1 MIVLNL
7 LLASLVGF
15 PLVVFGSLFV
25 ASVLYLHYVH
35 VKYSHVPGPK
45 RKSFF
50 TGNIADLRQ
59 AVTDGRVFEDV
70 FFDWNKEFGQ
80 VFIFYV
86 FHRAIVHV
94 YIPEVVREILVSD
107 NYPKCGNGYKAMESL
122 YGQRFMGRGLVTE
135 IDHEVWKPQAA
146 MFSPTFHRNYLKTC
160 IVQFNSSSDAL
171 IECLYK
177 KADGKTE
184 VNMMDM
190 FNMVS
195 LDSISKV
202 AFGQDMNV
210 FSKEKSTFCTDCQFL
225 QDSVLISLQNPLL
238 WLSPFKDH
246 IKLRR
251 EVRAASKRMR
261 EIGRQCIMG
270 QMEALKQGE
279 KLDNNIL
286 SHILQSAAPAGDSNV
301 IDLELMIDHFV
312 TFFLAG
318 QETTACLMA
327 STLLELGRHP
337 EIVYKMKTEVD
348 AVLGDDG
355 YVSFEDLS
363 KLKYT
368 TAVLKETLRFH
379 CPVTSVMRTT
389 PKEVVWNG
397 IKLPTDTLINV
408 CIMNLA
414 RQKEYFEN
422 PEEFMPSRFLGG
434 DNNNNMYIPFSL
446 GPRKCIGKQFAMIEA
461 QVVMAKLVKNLTFD
475 LVPGQSFNYVRS
487 ITCKPKDSC
496 RVYVKPA
503 VPKSDIMKEV
513 C

>member
-1 MIVLNL
+1 MIFLNL

-15 PLVVFGSLFV
+15 PVVVFGSLFV
-25 ASVLYLHYVH
+25 AYVLYLHYVH
-35 VKYSHVPGPK
+35 MKYSHVPGPK
-45 RKSFF
+45 RKGFF
-50 TGNIADLRQ
+50 LGNVADLRQ
-59 AVTDGRVFEDV
+59 AAKDGRVNADV
-70 FFDWNKEFGQ
+70 MLVWNKEFGP
-80 VFIFYV
+80 VFV
-86 FHRAIVHV
+86 FFAFHLAIVHV
-94 YIPEVVREILVSD
+94 YIPEVVREILVSE
-107 NYPKCGNGYKAMESL
+107 NYPKYDPAYKSL
-122 YGQRFMGRGLVTE
+122 GCQFGQRFMGRGLVTE
-135 IDHEVWKPQAA
+135 TDNEVWKPQAA
-146 MFSPTFHRNYLKTC
+146 MFRPTFHRNYLKTC
-160 IVQFNSSSDAL
+160 IVQFNDSSDAL
-171 IECLYK
+171 IEFLCK

-184 VNMMDM
+184 VNMMDV
-190 FNMVS
+190 FNKLS

-202 AFGQDMNV
+202 AFGMDMNV
-210 FSKEKSTFCTDCQFL
+210 FSKEKSTFCSDIQL
-225 QDSVLISLQNPLL
+225 ILDNAYLNVLSPLM

-251 EVRAASKRMR
+251 EGRAASKRMR
-261 EIGRQCIMG
+261 EVGRQRIMG
-270 QMEALKQGE
+270 QMEALKRGE

-301 IDLELMIDHFV
+301 IDLELMIDQFM
-312 TFFLAG
+312 TFFVAG

-327 STLLELGRHP
+327 SALLELGRHP

-379 CPVTSVMRTT
+379 CPVPCVIRKT

-397 IKLPTDTLINV
+397 IKLPADTLINV

-414 RQKEYFEN
+414 RQKEYFES

-461 QVVMAKLVKNLTFD
+461 QVAMAKLIKNFTFD
-475 LVPGQSFNYVRS
+475 LVPGLSFDYVAS
-487 ITCKPKDSC
+487 VTNKPKDSC

-503 VPKSDIMKEV
+503 APRSDIISNV
-513 C
+513 

>member
-1 MIVLNL
+1 MIFLNL

-25 ASVLYLHYVH
+25 AYVLYLHYVH

-50 TGNIADLRQ
+50 TGNAADLKQ
-59 AVTDGRVFEDV
+59 AAIDGRVYEDV
-70 FFDWNKEFGQ
+70 FLDWNREFGQ
-80 VFIFYV
+80 VFIFYLYYRT
-86 FHRAIVHV
+86 FVHV
-94 YIPEVVREILVSD
+94 YIPEVVREMLVLD
-107 NYPKCGNGYKAMESL
+107 NYPKFGVGLENMKCYF
-122 YGQRFMGRGLVTE
+122 GQRLMGRGLLTE
-135 IDHEVWKPQAA
+135 LDHETWKPQSA

-171 IECLYK
+171 VECLYK

-202 AFGQDMNV
+202 AFGKDMNV
-210 FSKEKSTFCTDCQFL
+210 FSDEKSTFCTDIQFL
-225 QDSVLISLQNPLL
+225 VNGGVLLLRNPLV
-238 WLSPFKDH
+238 WLSPFRDH

-251 EVRAASKRMR
+251 EGRAAAKRMR
-261 EIGRQCIMG
+261 EMGRQCIMG
-270 QMEALKQGE
+270 QMEALKRGE
-279 KLDNNIL
+279 KLENNIL
-286 SHILQSAAPAGDSNV
+286 SHILQSAAPDSDSN
-301 IDLELMIDHFV
+301 DLELMIDHFV

-337 EIVYKMKTEVD
+337 EIMYKMKTEVD

-379 CPVTSVMRTT
+379 SPVPSVGRVT
-389 PKEVVWNG
+389 PKDVVWNG
-397 IKLPTDTLINV
+397 IKIPANTNISV

-434 DNNNNMYIPFSL
+434 DNNNYMFIPFSL
-446 GPRKCIGKQFAMIEA
+446 GPRKCIGNQFAMIEA
-461 QVVMAKLVKNLTFD
+461 QVVMAKLVKNFNFD
-475 LVPGQSFNYVRS
+475 LVPGQSFDYVRS
-487 ITCKPKDSC
+487 VTCKPKDSC

-503 VPKSDIMKEV
+503 VPKSDIMEEV
-513 C
+513 E